1 MFDFQFAGY
10 LLLSKGELKWSNRNK
25 VEECNFVPPDTSR
38 QKSANW
44 DIRRWNLHEVWNLNG
59 SHPWKIP
66 DQDIFF
72 WIYFIQNITQNNM
85 RVFIPIRSSKL
96 QDVYRS
102 APGGDENEESYLE
115 YGFVELIFP
124 EKW

>member
-1 MFDFQFAGY
+1 MAHIH
-10 LLLSKGELKWSNRNK
+10 E
-25 VEECNFVPPDTSR
+25 
-38 QKSANW
+38 KSQ
-44 DIRRWNLHEVWNLNG
+44 IR
-59 SHPWKIP
+59 
-66 DQDIFF
+66 IFF
-72 WIYFIQNITQNNM
+72 DILYTEYPTKQHA
-85 RVFIPIRSSKL
+85 VFIPIRSSKL